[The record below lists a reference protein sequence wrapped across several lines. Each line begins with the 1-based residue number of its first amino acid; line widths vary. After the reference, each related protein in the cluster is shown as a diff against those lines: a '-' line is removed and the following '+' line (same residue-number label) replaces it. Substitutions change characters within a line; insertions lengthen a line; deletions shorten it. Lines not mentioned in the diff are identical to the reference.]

1 MILDDPKTFFIG
13 LCLIVG
19 VVIMVNL
26 ALVAAIRGK
35 NPHAHTMHQVEILRK
50 AGSSI
55 KDPWKEEDQ
64 NLAELSRRVASL
76 RDQTP
81 PEETEK
87 KDGV

>member
-19 VVIMVNL
+19 VVILVNL
-26 ALVAAIRGK
+26 SLVAAIRGK
-35 NPHAHTMHQVEILRK
+35 NPHANTMRHAEILHK
-50 AGSSI
+50 AGTSI

-76 RDQTP
+76 RDQMP
-81 PEETEK
+81 SEENDHEDSK
-87 KDGV
+87 